1 MQVPY
6 LSDKRTSQ
14 ITTNQSELDDEV
26 AWGSKKVTCAKVG
39 ISLMVQT
46 TVWRWRR
53 WVLHL
58 VHRGCPE
65 LQKFVTATNA
75 TKNDYQIEHTNEMGR
90 DGLQNDRGTTHE
102 GEVHPIS
109 KRVWIPL
116 CEGFTNLQNNTSK
129 KRLHLKF
136 RLVRG
141 EVGSFGRAS
150 GSKPSPHR
158 VDHPQ
163 TCTSN
168 QNSVRTHPLPPLPSL
183 ILLRLLSNVIIRSR
197 AKNSTKKNKRPTK
210 AASLVRRRPTAQVR
224 DVTWS
229 RSRSRAVSATV
240 PPKSIMRLI
249 QPDVRG
255 F

>member
-129 KRLHLKF
+129 KRLHF
-136 RLVRG
+136 
-141 EVGSFGRAS
+141 SS
-150 GSKPSPHR
+150 G
-158 VDHPQ
+158 
-163 TCTSN
+163 
-168 QNSVRTHPLPPLPSL
+168 
-183 ILLRLLSNVIIRSR
+183 LSGV
-197 AKNSTKKNKRPTK
+197 K
-210 AASLVRRRPTAQVR
+210 L
-224 DVTWS
+224 
-229 RSRSRAVSATV
+229 AVSEGLVDRNPPPTGLTIPRLAPAIRIQCELIPSHLFPPSSFYACSATW
-240 PPKSIMRLI
+240 
-249 QPDVRG
+249 
-255 F
+255 